1 MYHWCLPDKI
11 KEVYIMDFIFK
22 IIFILTGIGFC
33 VYFGSIG
40 FATIYALVSFVVSIC
55 QKIFG
60 GK

>member
-1 MYHWCLPDKI
+1 MHYWSLSNKI
-11 KEVYIMDFIFK
+11 EEVDMLDFIFR
-22 IIFILTGIGFC
+22 IVFVLTAIGFC

-40 FATIYALVSFVVSIC
+40 FATIYALVSFIMNLC